1 MFIKGFDENL
11 RCRDY
16 QFEVGKVYDTGADEE
31 KLELCSN
38 TVFHFCRNLEKVHN
52 HYSANPK
59 ENNRFCEIEV
69 LGRLVEDEE
78 KCGSN
83 KIKIVREITG
93 QELANLRGFK
103 NGNTGLFNTGD
114 CNTGKR
120 NTGNR
125 NTGDCNTGDC
135 NTGNRN
141 TGYWNTGNWNT
152 GDCNTGD
159 WNTGNWNTG
168 DCNTGDRNTGKRNT
182 GNRNTGD
189 CNTGDCNTG
198 NRNTGYWNTGNWNT
212 GDCNTGDWNTGNWNT
227 GDCNTGDR
235 NTGKRNTGNRNTG
248 DCNTG
253 KRNTGNRNTGDWN
266 TGNRNTGYWNTG
278 DWNTGD
284 CNTGDCNTGDRNTGD
299 WNTCNRST
307 GLFNTEERTITIFN
321 KDSGLTWNE
330 VLKKDWFCALNHS
343 YFKLTEWIY
352 YTEEEKE
359 NSPIRKA
366 IGGYLKKYTFKEACE
381 NWWNSLDEIDR
392 KLIQTIPNF
401 DKSIF
406 KEITGIEV

>member
-103 NGNTGLFNTGD
+103 NGNTGLFNTG
-114 CNTGKR
+114 
-120 NTGNR
+120 
-125 NTGDCNTGDC
+125 
-135 NTGNRN
+135 NRN
-141 TGYWNTGNWNT
+141 TGYW
-152 GDCNTGD
+152 
-159 WNTGNWNTG
+159 
-168 DCNTGDRNTGKRNT
+168 
-182 GNRNTGD
+182 
-189 CNTGDCNTG
+189 
-198 NRNTGYWNTGNWNT
+198 
-212 GDCNTGDWNTGNWNT
+212 
-227 GDCNTGDR
+227 
-235 NTGKRNTGNRNTG
+235 
-248 DCNTG
+248 
-253 KRNTGNRNTGDWN
+253 
-266 TGNRNTGYWNTG
+266 NTGYWNTG

>member
-103 NGNTGLFNTGD
+103 NGNTGLFNTGNW
-114 CNTGKR
+114 NTGDWNTGNR

-125 NTGDCNTGDC
+125 NTGNC
-135 NTGNRN
+135 NTGN
-141 TGYWNTGNWNT
+141 
-152 GDCNTGD
+152 
-159 WNTGNWNTG
+159 
-168 DCNTGDRNTGKRNT
+168 
-182 GNRNTGD
+182 
-189 CNTGDCNTG
+189 
-198 NRNTGYWNTGNWNT
+198 
-212 GDCNTGDWNTGNWNT
+212 
-227 GDCNTGDR
+227 
-235 NTGKRNTGNRNTG
+235 
-248 DCNTG
+248 
-253 KRNTGNRNTGDWN
+253 WN

-278 DWNTGD
+278 YWNTGD